1 MAKNR
6 DYGAELPASFGTT
19 SKTLIS
25 FYHQNTLNRL
35 QLETPLGQK

>member
-25 FYHQNTLNRL
+25 FYQNTLNRL